1 MENLRRFLRNELH
14 QLNLKQEWLARE
26 QENLDA
32 ISNTVLSFLT
42 QIDER
47 YGNESNTVKNEI
59 DISKE
64 DWDEDLRVVNIQW
77 NCWYK

>member
-26 QENLDA
+26 QEKLDD

-64 DWDEDLRVVNIQW
+64 DWDEDLRVVNIQ
-77 NCWYK
+77 

>member
-64 DWDEDLRVVNIQW
+64 DWDEDLRVVNIQ
-77 NCWYK
+77 

>member
-14 QLNLKQEWLARE
+14 LLNLKQEWLARE

-64 DWDEDLRVVNIQW
+64 DWDEDLRVVNIQ
-77 NCWYK
+77 